1 MSIDELRAK
10 YLDMPKYPYD
20 PIIDQK
26 DFLPDEIL
34 AIEKYGHWFD
44 AISKGEIPLEMQT
57 DKIKHF
63 YEATKLTQSDFQGRT
78 KYEELWLKYKEAEC
92 PF

>member
-1 MSIDELRAK
+1 MNLDELRAK

-20 PIIDQK
+20 PIIKQEE
-26 DFLPDEIL
+26 FSSIEIL

-44 AISKGEIPLEMQT
+44 AISKGEIPLYMQT

-63 YEATKLTQSDFQGRT
+63 CEATQQTLSEFKGRT
-78 KYEELWLKYKEAEC
+78 KYEELWLKYKNAEC

>member
-1 MSIDELRAK
+1 MNIDELRAR
-10 YLDMPKYPYD
+10 YLGMPKYQYD
-20 PIIDQK
+20 PIINSEN
-26 DFLPDEIL
+26 FSSDEII

-44 AISKGEIPLEMQT
+44 AISKGKIPLDIET

-63 YEATKLTQSDFQGRT
+63 YEATKLTQSDFKGRT